1 MRHRIIALIFMS
13 LAGGFQAQAA
23 PDGAELYARHCA
35 ACHGEKGE
43 SGIGVPLSLPSFQA
57 TVSDEY
63 LHKTIRLGRP
73 GRVMPASRLSDAEIE
88 AIVRFMRSWGIQ
100 SRTSQ
105 LQGSQRAGVPLREEA
120 RTPSFPAKPIKG
132 NPEHGRRL
140 FAKQC
145 ATCHGA
151 DGEGG
156 KGTGV
161 TFSRPRDQQ
170 IMAPALNNPG
180 FLAAANDAMI
190 KETLLKGRNGT
201 PMSHF
206 LSKKLKQKD
215 IDDIVSFIRGFE
227 KTPKTQTSAVLETEQ
242 AVLTM
247 DSSYDLEATIE
258 NVKRAVVS
266 NNFIFIREQR
276 LSAGLAPEG
285 QEDPRQ
291 HIIYFCNFS
300 MLNSALA
307 TDPRV
312 GLFLPC
318 RITVVEQNGKVK
330 MMAVNPKRLSKI
342 FNNTELNT
350 LCDEMTKRYL
360 AIMEEAAI

>member
-1 MRHRIIALIFMS
+1 MRYRIIGLILLS
-13 LAGGFQAQAA
+13 LALGGQVQAA
-23 PDGAELYARHCA
+23 LDGGELYARNCA
-35 ACHGEKGE
+35 ACHGATGE
-43 SGIGVPLSLPSFQA
+43 SGIGVPLTLPSFQA
-57 TVSDEY
+57 TVSDDY
-63 LHKTIRLGRP
+63 LRKTIRLGRP
-73 GRVMPASRLSDAEIE
+73 GRVMPASGLANAEID
-88 AIVRFMRSWGIQ
+88 AVVGFIRGWGSQ
-100 SRTSQ
+100 SR
-105 LQGSQRAGVPLREEA
+105 A
-120 RTPSFPAKPIKG
+120 PSFSPKPIQG
-132 NPEHGRRL
+132 DAEHGRLL

-145 ATCHGA
+145 ASCHGA

-180 FLAAANDAMI
+180 FLAAASDAMI
-190 KETLLKGRNGT
+190 KEILVKGRAGT

-206 LSKKLKQKD
+206 LGKESQPKD
-215 IDDIVSFIRGFE
+215 IDDLVSFVRSFE
-227 KTPKTQTSAVLETEQ
+227 KTPQQRASAVLETEQ
-242 AVLTM
+242 AVLIK
-247 DSSYDLEATIE
+247 DSPYDLATTIA
-258 NVKRAVVS
+258 NVKLAAIS

-276 LSAGLAPEG
+276 LAYGLVPEG
-285 QEDPRQ
+285 QEDSRQ
-291 HIIYFCNFS
+291 HIVYFCNFN

-342 FNNTELNT
+342 FNNTELNA

-360 AIMEEAAI
+360 AIMEDATI

>member
-1 MRHRIIALIFMS
+1 MRHRIIALIFIS
-13 LAGGFQAQAA
+13 LAGGVQAQAA
-23 PDGAELYARHCA
+23 PDGAELYARNCA

-73 GRVMPASRLSDAEIE
+73 GRVMPASGLSDAEID
-88 AIVRFMRSWGIQ
+88 AIVRFMRRWGAKQPQ
-100 SRTSQ
+100 SPQ
-105 LQGSQRAGVPLREEA
+105 MYDA

-132 NPEHGRRL
+132 DPEHGRRL
-140 FAKQC
+140 FAKLC
-145 ATCHGA
+145 ASCHGT

-156 KGTGV
+156 QGTGV

-180 FLAAANDAMI
+180 FLAAASDAMI
-190 KETLLKGRNGT
+190 KETLLKGRYGT
-201 PMSHF
+201 PMNHF
-206 LSKKLKQKD
+206 LGKKAKQKD

-227 KTPKTQTSAVLETEQ
+227 KTPKTQTAAVLETEQ

-247 DSSYDLEATIE
+247 DSPYDLQATIE

-266 NNFIFIREQR
+266 NNFIYIREQR
-276 LSAGLAPEG
+276 LTAGLVPQD

-300 MLNSALA
+300 MLNTALA

-342 FNNTELNT
+342 FNNTELNA

>member
-1 MRHRIIALIFMS
+1 MRYRIIIF
-13 LAGGFQAQAA
+13 LLLFLTAGFQAHAA
-23 PDGAELYARHCA
+23 PDGGELYARNCA

-43 SGIGVPLSLPSFQA
+43 SGIGVPLTLPSFQA
-57 TVSDEY
+57 TASDDY
-63 LHKTIRLGRP
+63 LRKTIRLGRP
-73 GRVMPASRLSDAEIE
+73 GRVMPASTLSDTEID
-88 AIVRFMRSWGIQ
+88 AIVGFIRGWGRQ
-100 SRTSQ
+100 SR
-105 LQGSQRAGVPLREEA
+105 A
-120 RTPSFPAKPIKG
+120 PSFPTTPIQG
-132 NPEHGRRL
+132 NVEHGSRL
-140 FAKQC
+140 FATQC

-151 DGEGG
+151 NGEGG

-180 FLAAANDAMI
+180 FLAAASDAMI
-190 KETLLKGRNGT
+190 KAILVKGRDGT

-206 LSKKLKQKD
+206 TGKESALED
-215 IDDIVSFIRGFE
+215 INDLVSFIRSFE
-227 KTPKTQTSAVLETEQ
+227 KIPKHLTAAVLETEQ
-242 AVLTM
+242 AVLIK
-247 DSSYDLEATIE
+247 DSPYDLATTIA
-258 NVKRAVVS
+258 NVKLKAIS

-276 LSAGLAPEG
+276 LAYGLVPEG

-291 HIIYFCNFS
+291 HIVYFCNFN

-342 FNNTELNT
+342 FNNTELNA

-360 AIMEEAAI
+360 AIMEDATI

>member
-1 MRHRIIALIFMS
+1 MHRIIALTLLV
-13 LAGGFQAQAA
+13 LAGSFQAQAA
-23 PDGAELYARHCA
+23 LDGAKLYARNCA
-35 ACHGEKGE
+35 ACHGENGA
-43 SGIGVPLSLPSFQA
+43 GGLGVPLSLPSFQA
-57 TVSDEY
+57 TVSNDY

-73 GRVMPASRLSDAEIE
+73 GRVMAASDLPDADID
-88 AIVRFMRSWGIQ
+88 AIVRHLRSWGKAPAPQ
-100 SRTSQ
+100 FS
-105 LQGSQRAGVPLREEA
+105 A
-120 RTPSFPAKPIKG
+120 TPVKG
-132 NPEHGRRL
+132 NAAHGGVL
-140 FAKQC
+140 YAKQC
-145 ATCHGA
+145 AACHGI

-161 TFSRPRDQQ
+161 TFSRPRDFQ

-180 FLAAANDAMI
+180 FLAAASDSMI
-190 KETLLKGRNGT
+190 KKTLMNGREDT
-201 PMSHF
+201 PMTSF
-206 LSKKLKQKD
+206 LKKGLREKD
-215 IDDIVSFIRGFE
+215 IDDIVSFIRSFE
-227 KTPKTQTSAVLETEQ
+227 KTPRPKHIGVLETEH

-247 DSSYDLEATIE
+247 DSPYDLKTTIE
-258 NVKRAVVS
+258 NVKQAASSS
-266 NNFIFIREQR
+266 NFLFIREQP
-276 LSAGLAPEG
+276 LSGGLVPAG

-300 MLNSALA
+300 MLNAALA

-330 MMAVNPKRLSKI
+330 MMTVNPKRLSKI
-342 FNNTELNT
+342 FNNAELNT

>member
-1 MRHRIIALIFMS
+1 MHRIIALTLLV
-13 LAGGFQAQAA
+13 LAGSGQAQAA
-23 PDGAELYARHCA
+23 SDGAKLYARNCA
-35 ACHGEKGE
+35 ACHGENG
-43 SGIGVPLSLPSFQA
+43 GGGLGVPLSLPSFQA
-57 TVSDEY
+57 TVSNDY

-73 GRVMPASRLSDAEIE
+73 GRVMPTSALPDADID
-88 AIVRFMRSWGIQ
+88 AIVRHLRSWNK
-100 SRTSQ
+100 
-105 LQGSQRAGVPLREEA
+105 A
-120 RTPSFPAKPIKG
+120 PAPQFSAASVKG
-132 NPEHGRRL
+132 NAEHGRALYAAR
-140 FAKQC
+140 C

-151 DGEGG
+151 NGEGG

-161 TFSRPRDQQ
+161 TFSRPRDLP

-180 FLAAANDAMI
+180 FLAAASDSMI
-190 KETLLKGRNGT
+190 KKTLRNGREGT
-201 PMSHF
+201 PMISF
-206 LSKKLKQKD
+206 LKQGLKKKD
-215 IDDIVSFIRGFE
+215 IDDIVSFIRSFE
-227 KTPKTQTSAVLETEQ
+227 KTPRPKHPGVLETEQ

-247 DSSYDLEATIE
+247 DSPYDLKTTIE
-258 NVKRAVVS
+258 NVKQAVSS
-266 NNFIFIREQR
+266 NNFVFIREQS
-276 LSAGLAPEG
+276 LDQGLAPAG

-300 MLNSALA
+300 MLNAALA

-342 FNNTELNT
+342 FNNAELNT
-350 LCDEMTKRYL
+350 LCDEMTRHYL

>member
-1 MRHRIIALIFMS
+1 MRHRIIALIFLF
-13 LAGGFQAQAA
+13 LAGSFQAQAA
-23 PDGAELYARHCA
+23 PDGAKLYARNCA
-35 ACHGEKGE
+35 ACHGESGD

-57 TVSDEY
+57 TVSNEY

-73 GRVMPASRLSDAEIE
+73 GRVMPASGLSDAEIE
-88 AIVRFMRSWGIQ
+88 AIVRFIRSWNK
-100 SRTSQ
+100 
-105 LQGSQRAGVPLREEA
+105 AP
-120 RTPSFPAKPIKG
+120 TPQFSATPVKG
-132 NPEHGRRL
+132 NPEYGRRL
-140 FAKQC
+140 FAKLC
-145 ATCHGA
+145 AACHGA

-180 FLAAANDAMI
+180 FLAAASDAMI
-190 KETLLKGRNGT
+190 KETLLKGRYGT

-206 LSKKLKQKD
+206 LGKKSKQKD

-227 KTPKTQTSAVLETEQ
+227 KIPKTQTSAVLETEQ

-247 DSSYDLEATIE
+247 DSPYDLEATIE

-266 NNFIFIREQR
+266 NNFIFIRDQR
-276 LSAGLAPEG
+276 LSSGLAPEG
-285 QEDPRQ
+285 REDPRQ

-300 MLNSALA
+300 LLNTALA

-318 RITVVEQNGKVK
+318 RITVVEQNGKVR